1 MPLEKLEHYTIR
13 SLDMEATR
21 DFYRDI
27 CGLKVGPRPPLDFA
41 GWWLYCGKI
50 PVVHLVPLDNPIA
63 IRGEVNVPSVG
74 NGASP
79 GSGAVDHVAFGATD
93 VQAMKRHLEK
103 KGVRYKERI
112 QAGGFL
118 HQIFLNDPNGVTV
131 ELNYHTAKL
140 KKLTARGASM
150 CSAIKTGA
158 IKRGTAKK
166 KAKAKAN
173 GRPSLKN
180 KRAA

>member
-27 CGLKVGPRPPLDFA
+27 CGLKVGPRPPLEFA

-63 IRGEVNVPSVG
+63 IRGEVNVPSVS
-74 NGASP
+74 NGANP
-79 GSGAVDHVAFGATD
+79 GTGAVDHVAFGATD
-93 VQAMKRHLEK
+93 VQGMKRHLEK
-103 KGVRYKERI
+103 KGVQYKERI

-140 KKLTARGASM
+140 KKLTAKGASM
-150 CSAIKTGA
+150 GSAIKKG
-158 IKRGTAKK
+158 GAKK
-166 KAKAKAN
+166 KAGN
-173 GRPSLKN
+173 GRGRQSGNRKI
-180 KRAA
+180 AARKKAA

>member
-41 GWWLYCGKI
+41 GYWLYCGKI

-63 IRGEVNVPSVG
+63 IRGEVNVPSVS
-74 NGASP
+74 NGAQP
-79 GSGAVDHVAFGATD
+79 GTGAVDHVAFGATN
-93 VQAMKRHLEK
+93 VEGMKKHLEARK
-103 KGVRYKERI
+103 MPYKERI

-150 CSAIKTGA
+150 GTA
-158 IKRGTAKK
+158 IKRGTKK
-166 KAKAKAN
+166 KATVRKAN
-173 GRPSLKN
+173 GRRPSSKN
-180 KRAA
+180 RRAA

>member
-41 GWWLYCGKI
+41 GYWLYCGKI

-63 IRGEVNVPSVG
+63 IRGEINVPDVN

-79 GSGAVDHVAFGATD
+79 GTGAVDHVAFGATN
-93 VQAMKRHLEK
+93 VEGMKKHLK
-103 KGVRYKERI
+103 ASNMPYKERI

-150 CSAIKTGA
+150 GSAIK
-158 IKRGTAKK
+158 KGTKK
-166 KAKAKAN
+166 KKTKTRAS
-173 GRPSLKN
+173 GRR
-180 KRAA
+180 RAA